1 MRRTTVQQKLFILGL
16 CLMVFSRCVPVTN
29 SPSNN
34 VSTNSSSTR
43 SPAGSS
49 ANSSSNSKADQT
61 PFGKELDQDLFW
73 YHQGKQ
79 TADKIT
85 VDSNAGTVVYL
96 RGNMVE
102 TFLNSSFH
110 TREVTTNEETG
121 AEEKNED
128 RITDGEAYCMVFHFS
143 SLEAIKQLRVRVTPT
158 HFNNLTLGRV
168 EKLLRVD
175 LPEKS
180 TNDVYCSGDV
190 SGVSNSANTP

>member
-29 SPSNN
+29 SPSNS

-61 PFGKELDQDLFW
+61 PFGTELGQDLFW

-85 VDSNAGTVVYL
+85 VDSRGTVVYL

-110 TREVTTNEETG
+110 TREITTNEKTV
-121 AEEKNED
+121 EEKMK
-128 RITDGEAYCMVFHFS
+128 IVSQTAKPIVWFFT
-143 SLEAIKQLRVRVTPT
+143 SLIFETIKQLRVRVTPT

-168 EKLLRVD
+168 EKLF
-175 LPEKS
+175 S
-180 TNDVYCSGDV
+180 S
-190 SGVSNSANTP
+190 

>member
-1 MRRTTVQQKLFILGL
+1 
-16 CLMVFSRCVPVTN
+16 MVFSRCVPVTN

-110 TREVTTNEETG
+110 TREVTKTKKQELKKKTKIE
-121 AEEKNED
+121 
-128 RITDGEAYCMVFHFS
+128 
-143 SLEAIKQLRVRVTPT
+143 SLTVKPT
-158 HFNNLTLGRV
+158 VWSFTSPLLKPLSNFAFASRQLTLIIYHLV
-168 EKLLRVD
+168 E
-175 LPEKS
+175 
-180 TNDVYCSGDV
+180 
-190 SGVSNSANTP
+190 